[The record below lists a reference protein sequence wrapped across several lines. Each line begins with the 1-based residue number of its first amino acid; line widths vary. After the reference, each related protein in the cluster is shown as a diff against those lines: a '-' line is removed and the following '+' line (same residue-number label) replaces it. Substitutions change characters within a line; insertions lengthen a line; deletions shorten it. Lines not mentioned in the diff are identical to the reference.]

1 MGFGTRRKE
10 SPLSLCDGICCGKLC
25 NLFKQGRC
33 VQANA
38 GRLSFRTTL
47 TIALTT
53 SFLSVDVRS
62 LLS

>member
-10 SPLSLCDGICCGKLC
+10 SLLSLCDEICCGKLC

-33 VQANA
+33 VQAKA
-38 GRLSFRTTL
+38 VRSSFRTTL
-47 TIALTT
+47 RMALTT